1 MTLREFLSDR
11 LGRIALQL
19 ICTGLAALFLLATG
33 TQSGIL
39 LVLLLT
45 LLMIFASV
53 NAFDFFQ
60 QRARLLELE
69 TILEGLDRKYL
80 FVECVPPPKNLYERR
95 LFDLTTGR
103 DGL

>member
-60 QRARLLELE
+60 QRAHLLELE

-80 FVECVPPPKNLYERR
+80 LAEGVPPPKNL
-95 LFDLTTGR
+95 
-103 DGL
+103 